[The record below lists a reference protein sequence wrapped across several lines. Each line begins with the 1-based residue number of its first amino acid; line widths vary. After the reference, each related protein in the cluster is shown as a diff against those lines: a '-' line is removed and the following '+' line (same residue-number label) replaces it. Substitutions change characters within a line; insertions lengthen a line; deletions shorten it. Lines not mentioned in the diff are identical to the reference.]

1 MRVFP
6 VFVLIVMVALLACQ
20 RVVTEEATPTP
31 TSTPTPSPTAVVTP
45 PTPTPTPTPTRTPT
59 PTAEPSVPTPTP
71 TPVQQLSEPVSVPTD
86 FETHLDQTFGF
97 QLRYPPEWTVN
108 ENVSPPRM
116 LTLANPEE
124 TGLFVGVTLIYNTD
138 MVSAAA
144 AVDVIIPQLFD
155 RTGFRTL
162 DESEVALQ
170 DGSVGFQTTYQWR
183 GEEGESQGIIF
194 ATVRG
199 SQNFVVL
206 AEGPT
211 DVFQA
216 DLDNIEALIAS
227 FQLQEQEPLGIPRD
241 QALTLFES
249 EPLILDPAIA
259 QESGSI
265 QYIMQV
271 FSGLISFDAD
281 LTLSSELASEWRM
294 SGDGTIYTF
303 TIRKNALFHDG
314 RPVTAEDFKYSWERA
329 AAPSTFSPTVDTYLN
344 DVVGVAEVID
354 GTATEIS
361 GLKVLD
367 TRTLEVTIDAPK
379 AYFLSKLAHSVTFVV
394 DRTEVE
400 AQITETGQPWWVEPN
415 GTGPFRLKEWDI
427 ERVIVMEANVDHYLT
442 PPSVPYVVFRLY
454 GLVPRLMYE
463 SGEIDVARV
472 FSDELEEVRDAQN
485 PLSAE
490 LVEMS
495 ELSVHYVGLRASR
508 PPFDDPLV
516 RRAFLLATDRETLV
530 REMFG
535 ESVELAHGFLP
546 PGLPGYDANIAD
558 IPFDVE
564 EAKRLLAE
572 SSYGGIENLPVM
584 VYTTAGGTGPPQ
596 YVTALINMW
605 RQNLGV
611 EVQPQLV
618 DPSLY
623 YYILEGVPDSFYNY
637 GWIADYPDP
646 HNFLDVLFHSGAT
659 NNVGGYSNPEVDALL
674 ELAREESDGQKRL
687 EMYQRAERMMVDD
700 AAAIPLYFGRTQM
713 LVKPYVNDL
722 VFTPFGM
729 IDLRSVSLADR

>member
-1 MRVFP
+1 MRIFP
-6 VFVLIVMVALLACQ
+6 VIVLIVMVALLACE
-20 RVVTEEATPTP
+20 RVATEEATPTP
-31 TSTPTPSPTAVVTP
+31 TATPAPSPTPTV
-45 PTPTPTPTPTRTPT
+45 TPTPTSAPSEPA
-59 PTAEPSVPTPTP
+59 PTATPK
-71 TPVQQLSEPVSVPTD
+71 QQLSEPLSVPAD

-97 QLRYPPEWTVN
+97 QLRYPPDWTVN

-116 LTLANPEE
+116 LTLVDPEE
-124 TGLFVGVTLIYNTD
+124 TGVFVGVTLIYNTD

-144 AVDVIIPQLFD
+144 AVDLVIPELFD

-162 DESEVALQ
+162 DESDVALQ

-183 GEEGESQGIIF
+183 AEEGESQGLIF
-194 ATVRG
+194 ATARG

-211 DVFQA
+211 DAFQA
-216 DLDNIEALIAS
+216 DLDNVQALIAS
-227 FQLQEQEPLGIPRD
+227 FQLQEQEPLGIQRD
-241 QALTLFES
+241 QALTLYES

-281 LTLSSELASEWRM
+281 LTLSSELASEWRV

-303 TIRKNALFHDG
+303 TIRENARFHDG

-329 AAPSTFSPTVDTYLN
+329 AAGDTFSPTVDTYLN
-344 DVVGVAEVID
+344 DVIGVAEVMD

-361 GLKVLD
+361 GLKVVD
-367 TRTLEVTIDAPK
+367 ARTLEVTVDAPK
-379 AYFLSKLAHSVTFVV
+379 AFFLSKLSHPLTFVV
-394 DRTEVE
+394 DRNEVD
-400 AQITETGQPWWVEPN
+400 AQVTADGEPWWVEPN
-415 GTGPFRLKEWDI
+415 GTGPFRLREWDI
-427 ERVIVMEANVDHYLT
+427 GRVIVMEANEDHYLA

-454 GLVPRLMYE
+454 GLIPRLMYE

-472 FSDELEEVRDAQN
+472 FSDELEEVRDFQN
-485 PLSAE
+485 PLSTE
-490 LVEMS
+490 LVELS

-516 RRAFLLATDRETLV
+516 RKAFLLATNRETLV

-535 ESVELAHGFLP
+535 EAVELAHGFLP
-546 PGLPGYDANIAD
+546 PGLPGYDSSIAQ

-572 SSYGGIENLPVM
+572 SSYGGVENLPAM
-584 VYTTAGGTGPPQ
+584 VYTTAGGAGPPQ

-618 DPSLY
+618 DPSFY
-623 YYILEGVPDSFYNY
+623 YYILEAVPDSFFNY

-646 HNFLDVLFHSGAT
+646 HNFVDVLFHSGAT
-659 NNVGGYSNPEVDALL
+659 NNVGGYTNPEVDALL
-674 ELAREESDGQKRL
+674 ELAREESDDQKRL
-687 EMYQRAERMMVDD
+687 EMYQQAERMIVED
-700 AAAIPLYFGRTQM
+700 AAAIPLYFGRSQM

-729 IDLRSVSLADR
+729 IDLRRVSLSDR

>member
-1 MRVFP
+1 LRVFP
-6 VFVLIVMVALLACQ
+6 VFVIVVMVALLACQ
-20 RVVTEEATPTP
+20 RVITEEATPI
-31 TSTPTPSPTAVVTP
+31 STPTPSPTVVVILLTP
-45 PTPTPTPTPTRTPT
+45 TPT
-59 PTAEPSVPTPTP
+59 PTAEPSEPTPTP
-71 TPVQQLSEPVSVPTD
+71 TPAPQLSESVSVPAD

-97 QLRYPPEWTVN
+97 QLRYPPLWTVN

-124 TGLFVGVTLIYNTD
+124 PGLFVGITLVYNTD

-162 DESEVALQ
+162 DDAELVLQ

-216 DLDNIEALIAS
+216 DLDNVEALIAS
-227 FQLQEQEPLGIPRD
+227 FQLLDQEPLGIPRN
-241 QALTLFES
+241 QALTLYES
-249 EPLILDPAIA
+249 EPIILDPAIA

-281 LTLSSELASEWRM
+281 LTLSSELASEWRV

-303 TIRKNALFHDG
+303 TIRENAQFHDG

-329 AAPSTFSPTVDTYLN
+329 AAPSTLSPTVDTYLN
-344 DVVGVAEVID
+344 DVVGVAEVLN

-361 GLKVLD
+361 GLKVLG

-379 AYFLSKLAHSVTFVV
+379 AYFLSKLAHPLTFVV

-400 AQITETGQPWWVEPN
+400 AQITETGEPWWVELN

-427 ERVIVMEANVDHYLT
+427 ERVIVMEANEDHYLA
-442 PPSVPYVVFRLY
+442 PPFVPYVVFRLY
-454 GLVPRLMYE
+454 GLVPRLMYQ
-463 SGEIDVARV
+463 SGEIDAARV

-490 LVEMS
+490 LVETA
-495 ELSVHYVGLRASR
+495 ELSVHYVGLQAGT

-535 ESVELAHGFLP
+535 DTVELAHGFLP
-546 PGLPGYDANIAD
+546 PGLPGYDASIAD

-572 SSYGGIENLPVM
+572 SSYGGVENLPSM
-584 VYTTAGGTGPPQ
+584 VYTTAGLPQ
-596 YVTALINMW
+596 YVTTLISMW

-611 EVQPQLV
+611 EVQPQPV
-618 DPSLY
+618 DPALY
-623 YYILEGVPDSFYNY
+623 YYFLDSFSDGFYNY
-637 GWIADYPDP
+637 GWVADYPDP

-659 NNVGGYSNPEVDALL
+659 KNVGGYSNPEVDALL
-674 ELAREESDGQKRL
+674 ELAREESNGQKRL
-687 EMYQRAERMMVDD
+687 EMYQRAERMVVDD
-700 AAAIPLYFGRTQM
+700 AASIPLYFGRSQM

-729 IDLRSVSLADR
+729 IDLRSVSLSDR